1 MKREIGKVIKACRQ
15 YHGFTQVYMAHKLGV
30 TVNSYANMEH
40 GRVDMDTKRLYQL
53 AEILRL
59 KACQILAFAEKG
71 YDTKSYCWLPLAIS
85 GTVAENYQLIDQQI
99 D

>member
-1 MKREIGKVIKACRQ
+1 MKREIGKVIKACRE

-40 GRVDMDTKRLYQL
+40 GRVDMGTKRLFQL

-59 KACQILAFAEKG
+59 KAYQILAFAEKG
-71 YDTKSYCWLPLAIS
+71 YDTKDYCWLPLAIS
-85 GTVAENYQLIDQQI
+85 GTVTADYHSVEKQTD
-99 D
+99 